1 MYKLDLP
8 KDLAMA
14 ATLEL
19 RRNREIERQ
28 NRIFNSKVR
37 IIGVDKEALDYQVK
51 ERKIKEETDAH
62 VHEAYA
68 KDLIRNEKIAFLL
81 DERQKNDR
89 RTLNK
94 AVEEFRQCFQ
104 KPESRREFHLNDPR
118 MLKKDLP
125 ARISDHDPRLS
136 VSGVQKLVGED
147 LNQQERHRM
156 QQEQLREWSLQQQE
170 ERHRAREEHTCAAKD
185 LIRNEKIAFLLDER
199 QKNDRRT
206 LNKAVEEFRQCFQKP
221 ESRRE
226 FHLNDPR
233 MLKKDLPARISDHDP
248 RLSVSGVQKLVG
260 EDLNQ
265 QERHRM
271 QQEQLREWSLQQQ
284 EERHRAREE
293 HTCAE
298 ELYNKRR
305 VELDNRAVELQKIE
319 EETRR
324 AVTVATKDFNLA
336 KAAETREKQ
345 KLEKQQEEEDNLV
358 EISNLI
364 QGDLLSENPDQAVSV
379 FGPHRVVPD
388 RWKGMRPEQLKE
400 ITHFQLQQVQENMR
414 SKEREQLCDLEWK
427 QQRVDSARKALLLER
442 QQARLERELR
452 RALDNTNKQL
462 SEAHR
467 AQEKQKLEKQQEE
480 EDNLVEI
487 SNLIQGDLLS
497 ENPDQ
502 AVSVFGP
509 HRVVPDRWKG
519 MRPEQLKEITHF
531 QLQQVQENMAAETR
545 EKQKLEKQQE
555 EEDNLVEISN
565 LIQGD
570 LLSENPDQAVS
581 VFGPHRVVPDRKQYL
596 EKEVFTNIPEDG
608 YFAQFNTTSR

>member
-14 ATLEL
+14 AALEQ

-51 ERKIKEETDAH
+51 EKKIKEETDAH

-68 KDLIRNEKIAFLL
+68 KDLIRNEKIACLL
-81 DERQKNDR
+81 DNRQKNDSR
-89 RTLNK
+89 ALNK

-104 KPESRREFHLNDPR
+104 KPESRREFYLSDPQ
-118 MLKKDLP
+118 MIKKDLP
-125 ARISDHDPRLS
+125 ARVSDHDPRLS
-136 VSGVQKLVGED
+136 ISGVQKLVGED

-170 ERHRAREEHTCAAKD
+170 ELHRAREEHA
-185 LIRNEKIAFLLDER
+185 
-199 QKNDRRT
+199 
-206 LNKAVEEFRQCFQKP
+206 
-221 ESRRE
+221 
-226 FHLNDPR
+226 
-233 MLKKDLPARISDHDP
+233 
-248 RLSVSGVQKLVG
+248 
-260 EDLNQ
+260 
-265 QERHRM
+265 
-271 QQEQLREWSLQQQ
+271 
-284 EERHRAREE
+284 
-293 HTCAE
+293 CAE
-298 ELYNKRR
+298 ELYNKTR

-324 AVTVATKDFNLA
+324 AITVATKDFNLA

-400 ITHFQLQQVQENMR
+400 ITHFQQQQVQENMR
-414 SKEREQLCDLEWK
+414 SKERELLYDLEWK
-427 QQRVDSARKALLLER
+427 QQCVDSARKALLLER

-467 AQEKQKLEKQQEE
+467 AQ
-480 EDNLVEI
+480 
-487 SNLIQGDLLS
+487 
-497 ENPDQ
+497 
-502 AVSVFGP
+502 
-509 HRVVPDRWKG
+509 
-519 MRPEQLKEITHF
+519 
-531 QLQQVQENMAAETR
+531 
-545 EKQKLEKQQE
+545 
-555 EEDNLVEISN
+555 
-565 LIQGD
+565 
-570 LLSENPDQAVS
+570 
-581 VFGPHRVVPDRKQYL
+581 KQYL